1 MTDSPP
7 PSGRPESAKAA
18 LFVLFRPVVF
28 TTCAIGL
35 TLGALLLLHRGGP
48 SPGPDPAPQVA
59 ETPVILPDPAPPPPP
74 VTEADLKSFNADDF
88 KGFQAGQPP
97 GQANGQ
103 AGPQPQSAD
112 SEPPAPDR
120 YQLTLRLE
128 KGDTI
133 EKMLADIDVAD
144 ADAKQIASALQS
156 VLKKRRIA
164 VGEEIELEL
173 QTAPGQP
180 DAPQVLSLSV
190 RPQPEHEYIVKR
202 RDDGSYGGE
211 EKIYRVS
218 PRIVRAQGERHGSLQ
233 QSAIAANVPPQAMLE
248 FIRALTYDVDF
259 QRELKEGQ
267 KFTVLLEQQVTSDG
281 KITDPGRLLAGEL
294 HLGKRTVTVIRFRPH
309 NGADQFYNPKGES
322 VVRSFLRTPMDAS
335 HVTSR
340 FGMREHPI
348 LGYSAMHTGVDF
360 GAPMGTPILAA
371 GAGRVVMAGYN
382 GGYGLFVKLEH
393 TRDIGT
399 GYGHMSRLGPG
410 IKPGVAV
417 RQGQVIG
424 FVGSTGMSTGPHLHY
439 EFYRGGHPVN
449 PLAQKFAMQA
459 SLGGKDLTRFQGLA
473 RQYLAQFKTA
483 PSATASKPEST
494 AEPAPKAVRAKR
506 QTANESSQPN
516 IAARSRMV
524 PKKRVD
530 TTLAPSQPAASDGGA
545 ASKPVVKHKSKAT
558 AHATHKHKTTKKVAA
573 HHPHKKKAATVRH
586 KKAKPAEIPQ
596 VATGN

>member
-1 MTDSPP
+1 
-7 PSGRPESAKAA
+7 
-18 LFVLFRPVVF
+18 
-28 TTCAIGL
+28 
-35 TLGALLLLHRGGP
+35 
-48 SPGPDPAPQVA
+48 VA
-59 ETPVILPDPAPPPPP
+59 ETPVVLPDPGPPPPA
-74 VTEADLKSFNADDF
+74 VTDADFKSFTANDF
-88 KGFQAGQPP
+88 KGFQAGPASP
-97 GQANGQ
+97 GQQGQ
-103 AGPQPQSAD
+103 PGQPAQPAPD
-112 SEPPAPDR
+112 EPPAPDR
-120 YQLTLRLE
+120 YQLTLRLD

-133 EKMLADIDVAD
+133 EKMLADIDVPG
-144 ADAKQIASALQS
+144 ADAKQIAGALQS

-173 QTAPGQP
+173 QTLPGQP

-202 RDDGSYGGE
+202 HDDGSYGGE
-211 EKIYRVS
+211 EKTYRVS
-218 PRIVRAQGERHGSLQ
+218 PRIVRADGERHGSLQ
-233 QSAIAANVPPQAMLE
+233 QSAIAANVPSQAMLE
-248 FIRALTYDVDF
+248 FIRALSYDVDF

-335 HVTSR
+335 HITSR

-371 GAGRVVMAGYN
+371 GAGKVVMAGYN
-382 GGYGLFVKLEH
+382 GGYGNFVKLQH

-399 GYGHMSRLGPG
+399 GYGHMSRIGPG
-410 IKPGVAV
+410 IKPGVTV

-459 SLGGKDLTRFQGLA
+459 SLGGKDLTRFQGFA
-473 RQYLAQFKTA
+473 RQCLTQFKTA
-483 PSATASKPEST
+483 PAATVTKPDGT
-494 AEPAPKAVRAKR
+494 DDPPKAAKR
-506 QTANESSQPN
+506 QTAKESGQPN
-516 IAARSRMV
+516 IAARSRIV
-524 PKKRVD
+524 PRKRTD
-530 TTLAPSQPAASDGGA
+530 TTIAKSEPAPPDESAV
-545 ASKPVVKHKSKAT
+545 SKPAVKHKSKAT
-558 AHATHKHKTTKKVAA
+558 AHKHKTTKKVAA
-573 HHPHKKKAATVRH
+573 HHPHKTKVAAAKHKKPKPAAT
-586 KKAKPAEIPQ
+586 PQ

>member
-7 PSGRPESAKAA
+7 PSGRPESARTA
-18 LFVLFRPVVF
+18 LFVLFRPVAF
-28 TTCAIGL
+28 TACAIGL
-35 TLGALLLLHRGGP
+35 TLGTLVLLHRGNP
-48 SPGPDPAPQVA
+48 PPTPPTQAA
-59 ETPVILPDPAPPPPP
+59 ETPVVLPDPGPLPPA
-74 VTEADLKSFNADDF
+74 VTDTDFKSFTANDF
-88 KGFQAGQPP
+88 RGFQAGQPP
-97 GQANGQ
+97 GQPGQ
-103 AGPQPQSAD
+103 QPPQAPD
-112 SEPPAPDR
+112 EPPAPDR

-133 EKMLADIDVAD
+133 EKMLADIDVPGPD
-144 ADAKQIASALQS
+144 ARQIAGALQS

-173 QTAPGQP
+173 QTVPSQP

-202 RDDGSYGGE
+202 HDDGSYGGE

-218 PRIVRAQGERHGSLQ
+218 PRIVRAEGERHGSLQ
-233 QSAIAANVPPQAMLE
+233 QSGIAANVPSQAMLE
-248 FIRALTYDVDF
+248 FIRALAYDVDF

-281 KITDPGRLLAGEL
+281 KVTDPGRLLAGEL
-294 HLGKRTVTVIRFRPH
+294 RLGKRTVTVIRFRPH

-335 HVTSR
+335 HITSR

-371 GAGRVVMAGYN
+371 GAGKVVMAGYN
-382 GGYGLFVKLEH
+382 GGYGNFVKLEH

-399 GYGHMSRLGPG
+399 GYGHMSRIGPG
-410 IKPGVAV
+410 IKPGVMV

-459 SLGGKDLTRFQGLA
+459 SLGGKDLARFQGFA
-473 RQYLAQFKTA
+473 RQYLTQFKTA
-483 PSATASKPEST
+483 PAATASKPEGTDETPT
-494 AEPAPKAVRAKR
+494 AKAVPAAKR
-506 QTANESSQPN
+506 QTAKESGQPN
-516 IAARSRMV
+516 IAARSRIV

-530 TTLAPSQPAASDGGA
+530 TTIAPPQPDTSDDNP
-545 ASKPVVKHKSKAT
+545 ASKPVVKHKSKT
-558 AHATHKHKTTKKVAA
+558 AVHKHKTTKKIVA
-573 HHPHKKKAATVRH
+573 HHPNKTKVATTKHKKP
-586 KKAKPAEIPQ
+586 KPGGTPQ
-596 VATGN
+596 MATGN